1 MNKFTKDGIVVRKDG
16 IVVTKDGIVDELQDN
31 IAVFTFRKKDGT
43 IREMVATLAEKLIPE
58 DMQPKSDK
66 PIKENNEVVR
76 VFDTVIQQWRSFR
89 IDSLL
94 SVNGIGI
101 HDR

>member
-1 MNKFTKDGIVVRKDG
+1 
-16 IVVTKDGIVDELQDN
+16 
-31 IAVFTFRKKDGT
+31 
-43 IREMVATLAEKLIPE
+43 MVATLAKELIPE

-94 SVNGIGI
+94 SVNGIRC
-101 HDR
+101 D